1 MAARMKR
8 EVADLSILRLPDK
21 GNYISTRQRF
31 KGLKDLRSS
40 AAVTSE
46 RLLWALERAAA
57 ETILLLYP

>member
-8 EVADLSILRLPDK
+8 EAADLSILRLPDK
-21 GNYISTRQRF
+21 GNYISTRQRL

-46 RLLWALERAAA
+46 RLVWALERAAA